1 MSTRE
6 IAELITAVVILG
18 IVLSVAVVI
27 VAVFWH
33 EWRANENDKNWGE
46 YDDED
51 AEADSPVKTE
61 DARR

>member
-6 IAELITAVVILG
+6 IAEVITAVAILG
-18 IVLSVAVVI
+18 GVLAVAVVI

-33 EWRANENDKNWGE
+33 EWRAYENDEDWGE

-51 AEADSPVKTE
+51 AEADSPVKPE